1 MRLKFPTANDASN
14 AIGDGQETLLD
25 IRKIYVQEKAY
36 DYDRTKNILT
46 LKLLV
51 SIVIGRLTS

>member
-36 DYDRTKNILT
+36 DYDRTRT
-46 LKLLV
+46 C
-51 SIVIGRLTS
+51 